1 MSRACDYSE
10 SSQQPNADDFD
21 ILKQKI
27 TDLEARIEGRRS
39 DLGWHDPIRSVSAS
53 KSPTSTTD
61 LTFSQDATAFPPMF
75 FLDAEV
81 FEESGTK
88 IIKPSIPV
96 PTEVANTLGTSILDI
111 QDVVDR
117 YFANIHTWLPF
128 VSTKRMELT
137 LSNPS
142 LELTLEL
149 SLLLLAMKLII
160 QIPSGDS
167 QSVRSP
173 LYALTKRYFALVES
187 AGIISTQ
194 TLQANILISA
204 YETGHAIYPAAYLT
218 TGHSARLGHA
228 LGLNDRIHA
237 PQIHKRKP
245 GAWAELEEVKRTWWA
260 VMLLDRYVNLGSQ
273 GHPLATD
280 DPARQDMLPAEDTM
294 WDAGE
299 MTSSEPLYVSSPTNV
314 RAGAFART
322 CQATHLL
329 GRLIRLLNDN
339 LLEAPA
345 RFTEA
350 IQLHRTIQA
359 LANLLPAD
367 VQGSPERFGTSIA
380 LCYSSL
386 IHLSDPF
393 ACTESNRGEHTVEE
407 TEMQSIAIAG
417 LQTVANDA
425 LQLSHLLRQS
435 MTQNPSSIS
444 PLVGD
449 CLYMAA
455 ATYAWMVYESGSRQ
469 FAESYHSLRK
479 TLEIMSGRWAV
490 AAQYLAILNKAQ
502 ETMYSETVLLVQKAA
517 A

>member
-1 MSRACDYSE
+1 MARSCDYSE
-10 SSQQPNADDFD
+10 ISQQPSADDFGA
-21 ILKQKI
+21 LKQKI

-53 KSPTSTTD
+53 KSPTSTGD
-61 LTFSQDATAFPPMF
+61 LTLSQEASTFPPMF

-81 FEESGTK
+81 FQESSTK
-88 IIKPSIPV
+88 IIKPTIPV

-128 VSTKRMELT
+128 VSKKRMELT
-137 LSNPS
+137 LSSPS
-142 LELTLEL
+142 LELSLEL

-160 QIPSGDS
+160 QVPSGDS
-167 QSVRSP
+167 QNIRSP
-173 LYALTKRYFALVES
+173 LYALTKRYFAMVES
-187 AGIISTQ
+187 AGIISNQ

-204 YETGHAIYPAAYLT
+204 YEIGHAIYPAAYLT

-228 LGLNDRIHA
+228 LGLNDRQNA
-237 PQIHKRKP
+237 PQIHKKKAS
-245 GAWAELEEVKRTWWA
+245 AWAEVEEVRRTWWA

-280 DPARQDMLPAEDTM
+280 DPARKDMLPADDAM

-299 MTSSEPLYVSSPTNV
+299 MTTSEPLYVSSPTNV

-359 LANLLPAD
+359 LANLVPAD
-367 VQGSPERFGTSIA
+367 VQRSPEYFGTSIA

-393 ACTESNRGEHTVEE
+393 ACTESNRGDHTVEE
-407 TEMQSIAIAG
+407 TEMQGIAIASMRNA
-417 LQTVANDA
+417 ANDA
-425 LQLSHLLRQS
+425 LQFSYLLRRS

-444 PLVGD
+444 PLIGD

-455 ATYAWMVYESGSRQ
+455 ATYAWIVHETGSREA
-469 FAESYHSLRK
+469 AESYHSLK
-479 TLEIMSGRWAV
+479 NVLEIMSCRWAV
-490 AAQYLAILNKAQ
+490 GAQYLAILKKAQ
-502 ETMYSETVLLVQKAA
+502 ETLYPQTPLLVRSIEA
-517 A
+517 